1 MLNYGIMNMT
11 RGGMKINQRDIILI
25 PFPYTDLS
33 QNKKRPAII
42 LSNNEHNSKNQDLIC
57 CAITSNPREY
67 ANSIKFSDNDL
78 DYGNLPFESRVK
90 PNKIFTL
97 NKNLIIKVLARLNIN
112 KSKEIINSLNIFI
125 KIDEQ

>member
-78 DYGNLPFESRVK
+78 DYGNLPFESKVQ

>member
-1 MLNYGIMNMT
+1 MLNYGITNMMKD
-11 RGGMKINQRDIILI
+11 GMKINQRDIILI
-25 PFPYTDLS
+25 PFLYTDLS

-67 ANSIKFSDNDL
+67 ANSIKFSAKDL

-112 KSKEIINSLNIFI
+112 KSKETINSLNFFI
-125 KIDEQ
+125 KIDE